1 MQGIAVMMMA
11 MGCMISM
18 IVFIRHHG
26 RQGTVV
32 SRAARRLHNR
42 GKPLHGQRGYQKPK
56 QEYLE
61 GTVHF
66 VSLA

>member
-1 MQGIAVMMMA
+1 MQGIAVMVMA
-11 MGCMISM
+11 MRCMISM
-18 IVFIRHHG
+18 MVFIRYHG

-32 SRAARRLHNR
+32 SRAARRFHNR
-42 GKPLHGQRGYQKPK
+42 GKPLHGQRGYQNPK

-61 GTVHF
+61 GTIHF